1 MKQILQNAESSI
13 KDAKNLSKDTIV
25 KNIINPLWNEWA
37 KFKNIGKKISD
48 GN

>member
-13 KDAKNLSKDTIV
+13 KDAENLNKDTII
-25 KNIINPLWNEWA
+25 KNIINPLWSKWA
-37 KFKNIGKKISD
+37 KFKNIHKTISD